1 MNIFSDHKKLFTIVF
16 IMFGILTFFVAILP
30 ALNNQNSYEPLPGFK
45 PLTELEQK
53 GKMVYIDNGCVACHT
68 QQVRNVDMDK
78 TWGSRPNVAADYAG
92 ITRTNFWVNT
102 ATLMGTERTGPDLT
116 NIGKR
121 QPSEDWHLTHLYQPR
136 AVVENSIMA
145 PYPWL
150 FEVKDSTK
158 VTEKDK
164 VVNLPDKYIKD
175 KSKKIIAT
183 EDALALV
190 AYLKS
195 LQQVELP
202 DGTPSPE
209 FLYKREEK
217 KKEVAESGG
226 SVDYDGAE
234 LYTNYCASCH
244 QANGQ
249 GVSGAF
255 PPLDGSA
262 IVQDKDPTS
271 MVNIIM
277 NGYDAREEYGAM
289 PAIGKINDLSPGEL
303 AALMNHERT
312 SWSNDAPKVT
322 VEEIKKILE
331 QLEKENENQ

>member
-1 MNIFSDHKKLFTIVF
+1 MDIFSNHKRLFSLVILLFGTLTI
-16 IMFGILTFFVAILP
+16 FVAIFP
-30 ALNNQNSYEPLPGFK
+30 ALNNQYSYEPLPAAK
-45 PLTELEQK
+45 PLTELEQQ

-68 QQVRNVDMDK
+68 QQVRNVEMDK
-78 TWGSRPNVAADYAG
+78 VWGSRPNIAADYAG
-92 ITRTNFWVNT
+92 IKRTNFWVNT

-121 QPSEDWHLTHLYQPR
+121 QPSDDWHLTHLYQPR

-150 FEVKDSTK
+150 FELKDSTK
-158 VTEKDK
+158 VTDKDK

-183 EDALALV
+183 QDALALV

-217 KKEVAESGG
+217 KKEAAESGG
-226 SVDYDGAE
+226 SVAYDGAE
-234 LYTNYCASCH
+234 LFTNYCASCH

-255 PPLDGSA
+255 PSLAGSA
-262 IVQDKDPTS
+262 IVNDDDPTS

-277 NGYDAREEYGAM
+277 YGYNASDAYGAM
-289 PAIGKINDLSPGEL
+289 QATGQINELSLEEL
-303 AALMNHERT
+303 VALMNHERT
-312 SWSNDAPKVT
+312 SWGNNASEVT
-322 VEEIKKILE
+322 LEQIDKILE
-331 QLEKENENQ
+331 ELKNENENQ

>member
-1 MNIFSDHKKLFTIVF
+1 MDIFSNHQRLFLLVVLLFGTLTI
-16 IMFGILTFFVAILP
+16 FVAIFP
-30 ALNNQNSYEPLPGFK
+30 ALNNQYSYEPLPAEK
-45 PLTELEQK
+45 PLTEMERQ

-68 QQVRNVDMDK
+68 QQVRNVEIDK
-78 TWGSRPNVAADYAG
+78 VWGSRPNVAADYAG
-92 ITRTNFWVNT
+92 IKRTSFWVNT

-136 AVVENSIMA
+136 AVVENSVMA

-150 FEVKDSTK
+150 FEVIDSTE

-164 VVNLPDKYIKD
+164 VVNLPDNYIKD
-175 KSKKIIAT
+175 KSKKVVAT

-209 FLYKREEK
+209 FLYKREQK
-217 KKEVAESGG
+217 KMEISDSGG
-226 SVDYDGAE
+226 SSAFDGAE
-234 LYTNYCASCH
+234 LFTNYCASCH
-244 QANGQ
+244 QANGK
-249 GVSGAF
+249 GISGAF
-255 PPLDGSA
+255 PPLVGSA
-262 IVQDKDPTS
+262 IVLDKDPTS

-277 NGYDAREEYGAM
+277 YGYDAREEYGAM
-289 PAIGKINDLSPGEL
+289 PAIGQINEL
-303 AALMNHERT
+303 TPEELVALMNHERT
-312 SWSNDAPKVT
+312 SWGNDAPKVT
-322 VEEIKKILE
+322 LEEINNILE
-331 QLEKENENQ
+331 MLKEQNENQ